1 MGSEIGYM
9 IVILFIYLL
18 FYSFYFFLFF
28 ILFIYLVILLIA
40 NRWYIIGREIYIY
53 IL

>member
-18 FYSFYFFLFF
+18 FYSFYFFF

-40 NRWYIIGREIYIY
+40 NRWYIIGRETYIY